1 METTVNGT
9 KMALHGD
16 RRWLHCGEHSIM
28 SRVVKSPR
36 WTPETD
42 VTLHV
47 NHTLKKKKKP
57 TLRLRRRRLQSERQ
71 HSRDKSEYL

>member
-47 NHTLKKKKKP
+47 NHTLKKKKK
-57 TLRLRRRRLQSERQ
+57 THSETQKEKVTIRKTTFKRQ
-71 HSRDKSEYL
+71 I